1 MDINYKTINFGLQF
15 ALWLWF
21 NSIGYMIVGIVG
33 RRLNDL
39 RQIKS
44 YIDVC

>member
-1 MDINYKTINFGLQF
+1 MDLNYKKINFGLQL

-21 NSIGYMIVGIVG
+21 NSIGYLIVGIVG

-39 RQIKS
+39 TQIKS
-44 YIDVC
+44 CINVW